1 MLKRLKLAY
10 DIAKVLDAK
19 VEDVFI
25 LEVRWPCKAM
35 KSFYAS
41 YYIVF
46 LVSMAKPKAAEA
58 KKKKKAYYS
67 KKEKKAKEVK
77 K

>member
-1 MLKRLKLAY
+1 MGNKLFNCRL
-10 DIAKVLDAK
+10 DSR
-19 VEDVFI
+19 EDV
-25 LEVRWPCKAM
+25 

-41 YYIVF
+41 DKNIF
-46 LVSMAKPKAAEA
+46 LWISMPKSAEA
-58 KKKKKAYYS
+58 EKKKKAYYS

>member
-1 MLKRLKLAY
+1 
-10 DIAKVLDAK
+10 
-19 VEDVFI
+19 
-25 LEVRWPCKAM
+25 M

-46 LVSMAKPKAAEA
+46 LISMAKPKSAEA

-67 KKEKKAKEVK
+67 GKKEKKAKEVK

>member
-1 MLKRLKLAY
+1 
-10 DIAKVLDAK
+10 
-19 VEDVFI
+19 
-25 LEVRWPCKAM
+25 M

-41 YYIVF
+41 YKNIF
-46 LVSMAKPKAAEA
+46 LISMAKPKSAEA
-58 KKKKKAYYS
+58 EKKKKAYYT